1 VYGPKRPWTAAILFK
16 GDEMTDSNHAP
27 TEPVHSEDVAAI
39 QNDETLTPADRVH
52 LIANQ
57 VAAEEE
63 EDEVP
68 DNN

>member
-1 VYGPKRPWTAAILFK
+1 
-16 GDEMTDSNHAP
+16 MTDSNHASE
-27 TEPVHSEDVAAI
+27 EPVQSEGVEAI
-39 QNDETLTPADRVH
+39 HNDETLTPADRVD

>member
-1 VYGPKRPWTAAILFK
+1 
-16 GDEMTDSNHAP
+16 MTDSNHAP

-39 QNDETLTPADRVH
+39 QNDETLTPADRVD